1 MPALY
6 DVRKNW
12 ISGNP
17 TMGSRFAAACAGAP
31 ITTLADVPRYQASRA
46 PGAIALSFDGRQT
59 TFGALDA
66 ASNRVANGLIA
77 AGIESRR
84 RVAILDKNTDNFF
97 EVLLGTA
104 KTNAVLVPI
113 NSRLA
118 APEIAFILNDAEAEV
133 LFVGESFAV
142 TLTALRAQL
151 TTVKLVVVLD
161 AAYVEWRDAQSDVD
175 PKLPSLPDDVCLQMY
190 TSGTTG
196 HPKGVQL
203 TNSNLALASPTL
215 FDPWGNWTARDVLLI
230 AIPLYHIAGAGTGIM
245 GLLAGLQTIVFREFI
260 PLQILE
266 IIVRFR
272 VTLAFLVPPMILALL
287 SEKAIERADLSS
299 LRRIIYGA
307 SPIPLELLKRAL
319 RVFRHTGFIQVYGLT
334 ETAGIVTALSP
345 QDHSL
350 PNSEVMNSCG
360 RAIDGVELLIVDPL
374 GAMLAPRQV
383 GENVCRT
390 VKDMRGY
397 WNRPA
402 DTAKALRGEWLH
414 TGDAGYLDET
424 GYLYIHDRVKDMIV
438 SGGENVYPAEIESA
452 LFNHPDIADIA
463 VIGVP
468 DERWGEAVKALV
480 VLKQGCVVDA
490 AEILRYAREFLAGY
504 KIPKSVEFLSE
515 LPLNAA
521 GQILKRELRERYWHG
536 HARRVN

>member
-1 MPALY
+1 
-6 DVRKNW
+6 
-12 ISGNP
+12 
-17 TMGSRFAAACAGAP
+17 
-31 ITTLADVPRYQASRA
+31 
-46 PGAIALSFDGRQT
+46 
-59 TFGALDA
+59 
-66 ASNRVANGLIA
+66 
-77 AGIESRR
+77 
-84 RVAILDKNTDNFF
+84 
-97 EVLLGTA
+97 
-104 KTNAVLVPI
+104 
-113 NSRLA
+113 
-118 APEIAFILNDAEAEV
+118 
-133 LFVGESFAV
+133 
-142 TLTALRAQL
+142 
-151 TTVKLVVVLD
+151 
-161 AAYVEWRDAQSDVD
+161 
-175 PKLPSLPDDVCLQMY
+175 
-190 TSGTTG
+190 
-196 HPKGVQL
+196 
-203 TNSNLALASPTL
+203 
-215 FDPWGNWTARDVLLI
+215 
-230 AIPLYHIAGAGTGIM
+230 
-245 GLLAGLQTIVFREFI
+245 
-260 PLQILE
+260 
-266 IIVRFR
+266 
-272 VTLAFLVPPMILALL
+272 LAFLVPAMILALL

-334 ETAGIVTALSP
+334 ETAGVVTALSP

-383 GENVCRT
+383 GEIVCRT
-390 VKDMRGY
+390 VKNMRGY

-414 TGDAGYLDET
+414 TGDAGYLDEN

-438 SGGENVYPAEIESA
+438 FAGENVYPAEIESA

-515 LPLNAA
+515 LPRNAA
-521 GQILKRELRERYWHG
+521 GKILKRELRERYWHG

>member
-1 MPALY
+1 MRRPCAPLSA
-6 DVRKNW
+6 VM
-12 ISGNP
+12 S
-17 TMGSRFAAACAGAP
+17 AATVAEIA
-31 ITTLADVPRYQASRA
+31 RYQANRA
-46 PGAIALSFDGRQT
+46 PDAIALSFEGRQT
-59 TFGALDA
+59 TFGALDL
-66 ASNRVANGLIA
+66 ASNQVANGLIA
-77 AGIESRR
+77 AGIKAQR
-84 RVAILDKNTDNFF
+84 RVAILDKNSDIFF
-97 EVLLGTA
+97 EVLLGAA

-142 TLTALRAQL
+142 TLAAFRDQL

-175 PKLPSLPDDVCLQMY
+175 PKLSSLPDDVCLQMY

-203 TNSNLALASPTL
+203 TNNNLALASPTL

-230 AIPLYHIAGAGTGIM
+230 AMPLYHIAGAGTGIM

-260 PLQILE
+260 PLQIIE
-266 IIVRFR
+266 IIERFR
-272 VTLAFLVPPMILALL
+272 VTLAFLVPAMILALL

-334 ETAGIVTALSP
+334 ETAGVVTALSP

-383 GENVCRT
+383 GEIVCRT
-390 VKDMRGY
+390 VKNMRGY

-414 TGDAGYLDET
+414 TGNAGYLDEN

-438 SGGENVYPAEIESA
+438 SSGENVYPAEIESA

-515 LPLNAA
+515 LPRNAA
-521 GQILKRELRERYWHG
+521 GKILKRELRERYWHG